1 VGHPM
6 ATKPFLLWA
15 LVVNNAILAQH
26 TNELFC
32 PTNPKFVTMVVGQMW
47 TWQDGMDGSM
57 SCSQME
63 VGHHLH
69 PKFLFN
75 NPNFQ
80 GNVLA
85 NPCNIIIRNHIAK
98 PLGIPPIFQWYVT
111 KPL

>member
-1 VGHPM
+1 
-6 ATKPFLLWA
+6 
-15 LVVNNAILAQH
+15 
-26 TNELFC
+26 
-32 PTNPKFVTMVVGQMW
+32 MVVGQMW

-75 NPNFQ
+75 NPNLQ

-85 NPCNIIIRNHIAK
+85 NPCNITNRKHMAK
-98 PLGIPPIFQWYVT
+98 PLGIPPIFQWYVI
-111 KPL
+111 KHL